1 MEDNRKGSLARTIF
15 QVEGT
20 ALSTKSS
27 KEKISGKKKKKKKRK
42 DFCLR
47 VSKLNMA
54 ELLDEF
60 GSHKKMKLEG

>member
-27 KEKISGKKKKKKKRK
+27 KEKISGKKKKKKRK